1 LLPRVKLNEFELNHL
16 ASFLNAGNFILFK
29 LTGGLGNQLFALSE
43 AFFLANKFN
52 KKILLDVTGVDHNF
66 GDSNVFLWEK
76 YQPLHKAFYI
86 ALIDDS
92 SFGKKIKF
100 LNLKNSEYFE
110 GCFFVTG
117 WRPSYE
123 RIIASGLW
131 LPNNL
136 PNFFESSD
144 EINDGTSVH
153 IRLGDYMYVKP
164 FAPLPWKYYKKALK
178 IINASEDKITLISD
192 QPDKLTTLYPKFRKY
207 KCEYKELKSPIES
220 MIYMTFSSKLVIGNS
235 TFSYWS
241 YFFGN
246 HDKVAIPSPFY
257 HFDLSFDKHMW
268 NTNDVASGKILLIK
282 YSYLAKGVRS
292 MKNLFRR
299 T

>member
-1 LLPRVKLNEFELNHL
+1 MLPRVKLSQFELNNL
-16 ASFLNAGNFILFK
+16 ASYLNAGNFILFK

-52 KKILLDVTGVDHNF
+52 KNILLDVTGVDHNF
-66 GDSNVFLWEK
+66 GASNIFLWEK

-86 ALIDDS
+86 ALIDDL
-92 SFGKKIKF
+92 SFSKKINF
-100 LNLKNSEYFE
+100 LNLKNSNYFE
-110 GCFFVTG
+110 GSFFVTG

-123 RIIASGLW
+123 RIKASGLW
-131 LPNNL
+131 EPYNL
-136 PNFFESSD
+136 PNFFGASD
-144 EINDGTSVH
+144 EIYDGISVH

-178 IINASEDKITLISD
+178 IIDASEDKITLISD
-192 QPDKLTTLYPKFRKY
+192 EPEKVTTLYPKFRKY
-207 KCEYKELKSPIES
+207 KCENKELKSPIES
-220 MIYMTFSSKLVIGNS
+220 MTNMTFSSKLVIGNS

-257 HFDLSFDKHMW
+257 HFDVSFDKLMW
-268 NTNDVASGKILLIK
+268 NANDVASGKILFIN
-282 YSYLAKGVRS
+282 YSYITNAVGS
-292 MKNLFRR
+292 IKNLFRS